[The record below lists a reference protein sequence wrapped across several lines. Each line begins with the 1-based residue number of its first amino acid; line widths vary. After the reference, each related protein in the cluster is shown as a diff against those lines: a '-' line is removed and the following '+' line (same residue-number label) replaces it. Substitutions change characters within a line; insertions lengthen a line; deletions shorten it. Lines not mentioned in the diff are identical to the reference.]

1 MVNLTYEAS
10 LLQKIDELATNR
22 KTQDLVEVA
31 AQEAEL
37 SIIELVRITRQRI
50 NAAKFYFNAIQNM
63 ESDFYLGL
71 QVVSPAELE
80 WSFVS
85 KSFVNFTDN
94 DFHVEINLLN
104 NNSDMLPENS
114 ALVVF
119 IVLGGFF
126 SNLVS
131 LEDCIAKIINI
142 VYDLKP
148 SDDRPSYIRKALDN
162 KFPNGNLIRHLR
174 VFHAIDQNGKP
185 DKKGS
190 TFNIA
195 REIRHQLVHDD
206 IDGVMISSSSI
217 ALTGS
222 PAVTKLYFRN
232 SFFHTNTDPAET
244 EMITFCQNVY
254 NQTIKFLDKCYRIIH
269 DDLLQNGIFPITS
282 LPNSSPQ

>member
-1 MVNLTYEAS
+1 MVNLTHEAS
-10 LLQKIDELATNR
+10 LLQKIEELATNR
-22 KTQDLVEVA
+22 KTQDSVEVA
-31 AQEAEL
+31 AQETKS
-37 SIIELVRITRQRI
+37 SIEKLVQITQQRF

-71 QVVSPAELE
+71 QVISPTELE

-94 DFHVEINLLN
+94 DFKVKINLLN
-104 NNSDMLPENS
+104 NNSEMLPENS

-119 IVLGGFF
+119 IVLSGFF

-148 SDDRPSYIRKALDN
+148 SDDRPSYIRQALDN

-174 VFHAIDQNGKP
+174 VFHAIGQDRKP

-206 IDGVMISSSSI
+206 IDGVMISSSLIPLS
-217 ALTGS
+217 GS
-222 PAVTKLYFRN
+222 TAVTKIHFRD
-232 SFFHTNTDPAET
+232 SFFPPNRDSANT
-244 EMITFCQNVY
+244 EMVAFCQNAYDATV
-254 NQTIKFLDKCYRIIH
+254 NFVDECYKLIR
-269 DDLLQNGIFPITS
+269 DDLQHSGVFLI
-282 LPNSSPQ
+282 